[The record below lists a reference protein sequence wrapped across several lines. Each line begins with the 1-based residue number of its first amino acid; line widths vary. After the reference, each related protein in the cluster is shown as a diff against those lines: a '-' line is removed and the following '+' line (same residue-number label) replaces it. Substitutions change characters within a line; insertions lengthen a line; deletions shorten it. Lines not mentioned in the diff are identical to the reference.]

1 MTTGQYVSRGYTP
14 DDLDV
19 PEDARRL
26 AEEVGADHAQRERA
40 AVEARA
46 ERLGAV
52 LDRGRMQVRESLGTE
67 RWVELRRRMREA
79 RADFFD
85 LFQPPAD
92 RGDEYDALNAARIE
106 SVHKFLADAG
116 VSTERLR
123 AIHHAVNQ
131 EVAGLVPAVNSVPGY
146 ADWLHPAERPVRA
159 ADFADDPHAW
169 RTFRAPYGGW
179 QTGHST
185 FSSGGSFAVNF
196 THHLD
201 TNAGLVGNT
210 ITLTNTDASDFDNG
224 WAVLDTQVKV
234 WFQAPVTG
242 VVETFIE
249 ARAGRGLH
257 SVQVTDEFGTSDS
270 STTQQNWHMAHVLH
284 PNVSQPSFGFFS
296 RFNLAT
302 DNNAN
307 VQREYIRQGQVYT
320 SRLFSDGPIPQG
332 QWVEIRVGTR
342 SQDGSITND
351 MEIRSLSEFRW
362 FLQAVS
368 VRIAP

>member
-1 MTTGQYVSRGYTP
+1 
-14 DDLDV
+14 
-19 PEDARRL
+19 
-26 AEEVGADHAQRERA
+26 
-40 AVEARA
+40 
-46 ERLGAV
+46 
-52 LDRGRMQVRESLGTE
+52 
-67 RWVELRRRMREA
+67 
-79 RADFFD
+79 
-85 LFQPPAD
+85 
-92 RGDEYDALNAARIE
+92 
-106 SVHKFLADAG
+106 
-116 VSTERLR
+116 LR
-123 AIHHAVNQ
+123 AIHHEVNQ
-131 EVAGLVPAVNSVPGY
+131 EVAGLVPVVNSVPGY
-146 ADWLHPAERPVRA
+146 ADWLHPAERPVV